1 MVELRDEVV
10 DVEDDVALLL
20 DEQVIQDQR
29 ILTLEQDSDQL
40 EDDVEGSISFFIT

>member
-1 MVELRDEVV
+1 MVELTDEVV

>member
-1 MVELRDEVV
+1 MV